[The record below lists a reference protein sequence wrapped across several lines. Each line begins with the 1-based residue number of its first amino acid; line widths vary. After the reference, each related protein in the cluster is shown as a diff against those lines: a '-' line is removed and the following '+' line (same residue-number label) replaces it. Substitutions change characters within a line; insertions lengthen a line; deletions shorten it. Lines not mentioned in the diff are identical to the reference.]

1 MLADVSQSI
10 PETGGGISGFV
21 AHGLWHIYR
30 HFPSSGRYD
39 YLLLFVFLMV
49 LVRILFLPYVLKALN
64 RDIAGVSKDDSKAGI
79 DDVTISMIWDTVDIW
94 LLVWFFYTDAGKT
107 FLVGRTFFGQE
118 LTEPGLFGV
127 SLFCWF
133 AVIVLMG
140 VVIGVR
146 EAAWDKAAPNV
157 KARSWPYHE
166 AISGGI
172 CVSFLLL
179 AMMILAAHVLY
190 WYWSRAT
197 ILLFWSFFVAVVL
210 TETLRVTAI
219 YILLGRAVGPLV
231 RALSDDNWRV
241 GQTGTKALGQP
252 GEKGA
257 VDLLIEALSE
267 GRPYARR
274 FAAKA
279 LGLLGDK
286 RAIDPLIEA
295 LSDDKCKV
303 RHFAAYAL
311 GQLGDERAVDP
322 LIKALGDDVSVV
334 RFVVASALGQ
344 LGDKRAVD
352 PLIKVLEDKT
362 EIVRWTAASALG
374 LLGDKRAVDPLI
386 KALSDDASMVH
397 SSAKEALK
405 KLGHEE

>member
-10 PETGGGISGFV
+10 PDTGGGISGFV

-39 YLLLFVFLMV
+39 YLLLFVSLMV
-49 LVRILFLPYVLKALN
+49 LARLAFLPYVLKVLK
-64 RDIAGVSKDDSKAGI
+64 RDVARLRKGDSEKGTFHPL
-79 DDVTISMIWDTVDIW
+79 VGMFWDTVGIW
-94 LLVWFFYTDAGKT
+94 WLVWFFYTDAGKT

-179 AMMILAAHVLY
+179 AMMILAAHLLY

-334 RFVVASALGQ
+334 RLTAVGALAQ

-352 PLIKVLEDKT
+352 PLIKALADDNSY
-362 EIVRWTAASALG
+362 VRERAAKALG
-374 LLGDKRAVDPLI
+374 QLGDKRAVDPLI
-386 KALSDDASMVH
+386 KALSDDDSSVH
-397 SSAKEALK
+397 YAAEQALE
-405 KLGHEE
+405 KLG